1 MKDEIYEYYS
11 RQRSKI
17 KALEERIEE
26 LEKTEW
32 GNPSPSL
39 RCEIM
44 NLAAVSG
51 DPALHSS
58 LRCSRS
64 FGASDLVAPNG
75 GSPKGRINMKK
86 EKKRWRARVNQPY
99 YVLDL
104 DGSIERM
111 REDGY
116 IADTDVW
123 EFGNYFKTREDAE
136 KARRKIRK
144 VLRNL

>member
-1 MKDEIYEYYS
+1 MGGAPAATDQANQRRTMKIS
-11 RQRSKI
+11 
-17 KALEERIEE
+17 
-26 LEKTEW
+26 
-32 GNPSPSL
+32 
-39 RCEIM
+39 
-44 NLAAVSG
+44 NLAAVSAAVSG

-75 GSPKGRINMKK
+75 RSPKGRINMKK

-99 YVLDL
+99 YVIDL

-123 EFGNYFKTREDAE
+123 EFGNYFKTRKDAE
-136 KARRKIRK
+136 RARRKIGK